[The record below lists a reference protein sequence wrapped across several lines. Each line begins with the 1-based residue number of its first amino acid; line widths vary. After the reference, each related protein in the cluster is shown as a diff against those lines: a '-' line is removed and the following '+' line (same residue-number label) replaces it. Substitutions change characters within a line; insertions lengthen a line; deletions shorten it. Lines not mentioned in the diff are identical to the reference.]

1 VLRDLRARGLQPWR
15 CTIADGHLGIWA
27 ALAEPQPT
35 AAEPRCWNQRLTK
48 VVEAIPKQ
56 EQAQARPWRCAMPD
70 AESQAA
76 CEKRRAQFAQ
86 RDRQIAPNAV
96 DRLADDGERLI
107 TFSQFPREHWRH
119 LRTTTVVESPLAAAR
134 RRTGAAKR
142 FKKVESA
149 TTIMWTRLQGAE
161 QTFRRLNTPELLP
174 AVDAGAKSIDGLKQ
188 SVGPD
193 QEVAA

>member
-1 VLRDLRARGLQPWR
+1 
-15 CTIADGHLGIWA
+15 
-27 ALAEPQPT
+27 
-35 AAEPRCWNQRLTK
+35 
-48 VVEAIPKQ
+48 
-56 EQAQARPWRCAMPD
+56 M
-70 AESQAA
+70 
-76 CEKRRAQFAQ
+76 
-86 RDRQIAPNAV
+86 